1 MTQDDR
7 LQLLPGTLEM
17 LVLQSL
23 VFGPRHGH
31 GIATTIQRTSKDL
44 LLVDHGSLYPALQ
57 RLERAGLIASEWGTS
72 DNNRRARFYKLTR
85 AGRKK
90 LAHERGKWEKIMRAV
105 QGVLQ
110 ARPGEEEA

>member
-1 MTQDDR
+1 MPQGSR

-31 GIATTIQRTSKDL
+31 GVATTIQRTSDEL

-57 RLERAGLIASEWGTS
+57 RLERAGLINSEWGTS
-72 DNNRRARFYKLTR
+72 DNNRRARFYKLTC
-85 AGRKK
+85 AGRRK
-90 LAHERGKWEKIMRAV
+90 LADETGKWEKIVRAV
-105 QGVLQ
+105 KGVLE
-110 ARPGEEEA
+110 AGPEEEHA

>member
-1 MTQDDR
+1 VKAR
-7 LQLLPGTLEM
+7 IQLLPGTLEM
-17 LVLQSL
+17 LVLQTL

-31 GIATTIQRTSKDL
+31 GIVVAIQQGSQDS

-57 RLERAGLIASEWGTS
+57 RLEQATLIVSEWGVS

-90 LAHERGKWEKIMRAV
+90 LVAETSRWEDMVRAV
-105 QGVLQ
+105 SGIL
-110 ARPGEEEA
+110 RPPGAEEI

>member
-1 MTQDDR
+1 MPQDNR

-72 DNNRRARFYKLTR
+72 DNNCRARYYRLTT

-90 LAHERGKWEKIMRAV
+90 LGDETGKWQKIVRAV
-105 QGVLQ
+105 KGVLQ
-110 ARPGEEEA
+110 AKPEEEHA

>member
-1 MTQDDR
+1 MPRRHR

-31 GIATTIQRTSKDL
+31 GIATTIQRTSDEL
-44 LLVDHGSLYPALQ
+44 LLIDHGSLYPALQ
-57 RLERAGLIASEWGTS
+57 RLERSGWITSAWGTS

-85 AGRKK
+85 AGRKRL
-90 LAHERGKWEKIMRAV
+90 LAETGKWEQIVRAV
-105 QGVLQ
+105 KGVLR
-110 ARPGEEEA
+110 AKPEEDPA